1 VTRAAPWGDPAVEAG
16 FAAAYTPSYAP
27 VRSPSS
33 VGVEEA
39 EDVDPSTELPPEPV
53 PTPQDELDEEADR
66 AARPLTRTGRRA
78 RAPRPA
84 RLSPTRAVAGAV
96 VSVAGV
102 VLGIGTL
109 LWISEDPSRGPG
121 PVVQAPL
128 GDVAS
133 QPEAESAPVDP
144 PAPSAAAAMPAPEPV
159 APEPAAP
166 APQAPAPPAAAP
178 SVVVPV
184 LVLNNSRTTGLADE
198 AAARFEAAGWPVRD
212 TGNFRGRIRAT
223 TIYYPPGQRA
233 AAEEFARRFDGIER
247 VLPRFEGLPG
257 SGLTVVLT
265 RDFA

>member
-1 VTRAAPWGDPAVEAG
+1 VEAG
-16 FAAAYTPSYAP
+16 FAAAYTASSAP
-27 VRSPSS
+27 PFPEAASATSSPSS
-33 VGVEEA
+33 LLVEEA
-39 EDVDPSTELPPEPV
+39 EVVELSPDPAPEPV
-53 PTPQDELDEEADR
+53 PTLQDELDEEADR

-78 RAPRPA
+78 RAPQPA
-84 RLSPTRAVAGAV
+84 RLSPTRAVAGAA

-109 LWISEDPSRGPG
+109 LWISDDPTRGPG
-121 PVVQAPL
+121 PVVQAPVDDL
-128 GDVAS
+128 AS
-133 QPEAESAPVDP
+133 QPEAEPVPVDP
-144 PAPSAAAAMPAPEPV
+144 PVPSAAAVPPPPAQ
-159 APEPAAP
+159 AP
-166 APQAPAPPAAAP
+166 APQAPAPAPPPAAAP

-184 LVLNNSRTTGLADE
+184 LVLNNSRTTGLADR
-198 AAARFEAAGWPVRD
+198 AAAQFRAAGWPVRD

-233 AAEEFARRFDGIER
+233 SAEEFARRFSGIER

>member
-1 VTRAAPWGDPAVEAG
+1 VEAG
-16 FAAAYTPSYAP
+16 FAAAYTASYTPVAAPAYAP
-27 VRSPSS
+27 SS
-33 VGVEEA
+33 LAVEEA
-39 EDVDPSTELPPEPV
+39 EGVDASTEPPVEPV

-78 RAPRPA
+78 RAPKPG
-84 RLSPTRAVAGAV
+84 RLSPTRAVAGAA

-109 LWISEDPSRGPG
+109 LWISEDPTRGPG
-121 PVVQAPL
+121 PVVQAPVDDL
-128 GDVAS
+128 AS
-133 QPEAESAPVDP
+133 QPEAEPVPVDP
-144 PAPSAAAAMPAPEPV
+144 PAPSAAAVPPAPAPVAPAPVAPAPEP
-159 APEPAAP
+159 
-166 APQAPAPPAAAP
+166 PPAAAP

-184 LVLNNSRTTGLADE
+184 LVLNNSRTTGLADR
-198 AAARFEAAGWPVRD
+198 AAAQFRAAGWPVRD

-233 AAEEFARRFDGIER
+233 SAEEFARRFSGIER

>member
-1 VTRAAPWGDPAVEAG
+1 VEAG
-16 FAAAYTPSYAP
+16 FAAAYTASSAPVAAPAYAP
-27 VRSPSS
+27 SS
-33 VGVEEA
+33 LAVEEA
-39 EDVDPSTELPPEPV
+39 EVVDLSPDPAPEPV
-53 PTPQDELDEEADR
+53 PTLQDELDEEADR

-78 RAPRPA
+78 RAPQPA
-84 RLSPTRAVAGAV
+84 RLSPTRAVAGAA

-109 LWISEDPSRGPG
+109 LWISDDPTRGPG
-121 PVVQAPL
+121 PVVQAPVDDL
-128 GDVAS
+128 AS
-133 QPEAESAPVDP
+133 QPEAEPVPVDP
-144 PAPSAAAAMPAPEPV
+144 PVTSAAAVPPPPA
-159 APEPAAP
+159 
-166 APQAPAPPAAAP
+166 QAPAP

-184 LVLNNSRTTGLADE
+184 LVLNNSRTTGLADR
-198 AAARFEAAGWPVRD
+198 AAAQFRAAGWPVRD

-233 AAEEFARRFDGIER
+233 SAEEFARRFSGIER